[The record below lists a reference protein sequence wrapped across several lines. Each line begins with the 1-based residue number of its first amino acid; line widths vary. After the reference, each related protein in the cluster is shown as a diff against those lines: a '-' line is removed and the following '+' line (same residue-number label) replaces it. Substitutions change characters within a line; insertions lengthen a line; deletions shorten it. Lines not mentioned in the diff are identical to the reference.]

1 MSGVEILAT
10 EEIAAA
16 WGSFNWN
23 NFWMVFAV
31 GICLALFCGVMFG
44 LNENNFVVA
53 CIMFTVIAIIVCGV
67 FGPIIGKATAEPTE
81 YKTQYKVTIDETVS
95 LIEFNEKYEIIDQ
108 DGKIY
113 IVEEREN

>member
-10 EEIAAA
+10 EEVAVA
-16 WGSFNWN
+16 WGSFNWH
-23 NFWMVFAV
+23 NFWLVFAV
-31 GICLALFCGVMFG
+31 GIGIALFFGFIFG
-44 LNENNFVVA
+44 LNENDFVSA
-53 CIMFTVIAIIVCGV
+53 CIIFIVIAIFVCGV

-81 YKTQYKVTIDETVS
+81 YKTQYKVIIDETVS

-113 IVEEREN
+113 IVEERD